1 MAVFGDILSNEL
13 KENYYIPPSTIF
25 PYAGT
30 AVGGTAPAGWLFCDG
45 SSVGT
50 STYPN
55 LFSAIGYSYGGSGAS
70 FTLPDLRGR
79 VIAGRDIDN
88 GSGYSGRLSTMS
100 NQGSV
105 IAAAGGSE
113 THTLGTAEMPTH
125 GHGVGTITAG
135 TTNFAGGHDHT
146 VSGNTASGTT
156 SLNLDHNHTIVPGDG
171 IDHVFVRPTSPDSY
185 VRLYS
190 TGASGTGYTTVGQAS
205 RGMSLN
211 LLVQGRDLNHSHSF
225 SATTSSMSAHSHS
238 VTGTVT
244 MNNAGS
250 STSHN
255 NVQPTMVM
263 NYIIKV

>member
-1 MAVFGDILSNEL
+1 MAIFGDISSEEL
-13 KENYYIPPSTIF
+13 KDYYYIPPSTIF
-25 PYAGT
+25 PFAGT
-30 AVGGTAPAGWLFCDG
+30 ATGSAPDGWLFCDG

-50 STYPN
+50 ATYPN
-55 LFSAIGYSYGGSGAS
+55 LFAAIGYTYGGSAAS

-105 IAAAGGSE
+105 VAAAGGSE

-135 TTNFAGGHDHT
+135 TTNLAGGHDHT
-146 VSGNTASGTT
+146 VSGNTGPASA
-156 SLNLDHNHTIVPGDG
+156 NLDHNHTIVPGDG

-211 LLVQGRDLNHSHSF
+211 LLVQGRNLNHDHSF
-225 SATTSSMSAHSHS
+225 SATTSSMSAHSLS

-244 MNNAGS
+244 MNNVGGS
-250 STSHN
+250 TAHN